1 MGKSTE
7 TDSRLVIVCLGL
19 DKGLVESG
27 EWLLIG
33 TGFLFWGDENIL
45 KLDCSDGHNNSVI
58 MLKIIELYIFFLF
71 SEK

>member
-45 KLDCSDGHNNSVI
+45 KLEMN
-58 MLKIIELYIFFLF
+58 K
-71 SEK
+71 